1 MSLYEFLFSQDSLI
15 IQYKGLDIVI
25 VPGQKV
31 HVRSQRF
38 KDWMND
44 GVIQSIYKMGVYVTY
59 GHSHYFST
67 FTRGNTKWVPLES
80 ITTDLRFPE
89 PRALKSVQRQDLVEE
104 ESSDEAL
111 PS

>member
-1 MSLYEFLFSQDSLI
+1 MSLYEFLFSQDSHHRV
-15 IQYKGLDIVI
+15 QG
-25 VPGQKV
+25 PGHCHR

-44 GVIQSIYKMGVYVTY
+44 GVIQSIYKTGVYVTY

-67 FTRGNTKWVPLES
+67 FTRGNTKWIPLES
-80 ITTDLRFPE
+80 ITSDLRFPE

-104 ESSDEAL
+104 ESSDEL
-111 PS
+111 PN